1 MANLQSADE
10 EEKKEEEEKEEED
23 EEPEEDEYDEEEEE
37 EEKVWNINNE
47 YFVGSQLKFLSYRT
61 HLANY

>member
-37 EEKVWNINNE
+37 EKVWNVNNE

-61 HLANY
+61 HLASY